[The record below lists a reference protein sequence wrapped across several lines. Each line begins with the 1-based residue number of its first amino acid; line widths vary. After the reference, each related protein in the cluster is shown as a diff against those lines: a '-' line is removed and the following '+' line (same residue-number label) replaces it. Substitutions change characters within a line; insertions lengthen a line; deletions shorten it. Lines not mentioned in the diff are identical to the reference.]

1 MDNRRQAALL
11 PCNGFKASKEVNKEM
26 GKGFYAVSKIQV
38 SPYDNEVCLQRMEWL
53 CQRELDSDLGAGLRF
68 AGNGHISFQQVFGEV
83 SCNQEA

>member
-11 PCNGFKASKEVNKEM
+11 PCNGFKDSKEVNKEM

-53 CQRELDSDLGAGLRF
+53 RQRELDSDLCAGLRF
-68 AGNGHISFQQVFGEV
+68 AGDAHPAFQ
-83 SCNQEA
+83 